1 MTSDIAYAFGTP
13 PSDAEAIKV
22 RHGCALGSIVGK
34 DESVEVPSVGGRP
47 PRSLQRQTLA
57 EVIEPRYTELLNL
70 VNEEILQL
78 QEKLRQQGVKHH
90 RRQALY

>member
-1 MTSDIAYAFGTP
+1 M
-13 PSDAEAIKV
+13 
-22 RHGCALGSIVGK
+22 
-34 DESVEVPSVGGRP
+34 PSVGGRP

-78 QEKLRQQGVKHH
+78 QESFANKGLNITW
-90 RRQALY
+90 RQALY

>member
-1 MTSDIAYAFGTP
+1 MPLPP
-13 PSDAEAIKV
+13 PSDAEASLKV

-34 DESVEVPSVGGRP
+34 DESVEVPSVGRP

-70 VNEEILQL
+70 VNEEILYW
-78 QEKLRQQGVKHH
+78 LRNSFAKYG
-90 RRQALY
+90 

>member
-1 MTSDIAYAFGTP
+1 M
-13 PSDAEAIKV
+13 
-22 RHGCALGSIVGK
+22 
-34 DESVEVPSVGGRP
+34 PSVGGRP

-78 QEKLRQQGVKHH
+78 QEQLRQQGVNIIL
-90 RRQALY
+90 RRGLY

>member
-1 MTSDIAYAFGTP
+1 M
-13 PSDAEAIKV
+13 
-22 RHGCALGSIVGK
+22 
-34 DESVEVPSVGGRP
+34 PSVGGRP

-78 QEKLRQQGVKHH
+78 QESFANKG
-90 RRQALY
+90 